1 MITEDEVKEMEEID
15 RELSDDKLTDDLMEQ
30 DKLVKEYLREL
41 PNDKIMR
48 WLEFNWEEVSIE
60 FKDKLVNFFKPE
72 IADYIHRTKRR
83 YLKMTQEEKQE
94 ETQEEEKKQEE

>member
-15 RELSDDKLTDDLMEQ
+15 KELSDDKLTDDLERV
-30 DKLVKEYLREL
+30 DNLVKDYLKNL
-41 PNDKIMR
+41 PNDKIMK

-60 FKDKLVNFFKPE
+60 FKDKLVEFFQPE

-83 YLKMTQEEKQE
+83 YLKMTEEEKQE
-94 ETQEEEKKQEE
+94 EEKEEQEE